1 MKNSIAWH
9 DTFPEKYRVTKV
21 VLQHVS
27 DWKITKKLKKVFVKV
42 SAIIMVFFVIIC
54 VICGLNCPIH
64 PWGARALEFS
74 VFFRSVF
81 VPKNFGFWDSVFIE
95 VYGFSVFY
103 HLVSDFRQK
112 YLSTELRIW
121 SPMWFSDFSIWIP
134 VSLRSRQAA
143 IMRLHWSRIA
153 AKPLY
158 APLVNTVWDRL
169 GFWELRCEHL

>member
-81 VPKNFGFWDSVFIE
+81 VPKNFGFWDSVLLFVE
-95 VYGFSVFY
+95 VCEFFYSLTLKIWLLFNSPSSCCIIAYSSVIRTFL
-103 HLVSDFRQK
+103 LVQENIL
-112 YLSTELRIW
+112 Y
-121 SPMWFSDFSIWIP
+121 
-134 VSLRSRQAA
+134 LRS
-143 IMRLHWSRIA
+143 
-153 AKPLY
+153 
-158 APLVNTVWDRL
+158 L
-169 GFWELRCEHL
+169 GFLITCLFDNVRILLGEVTC